1 MERPWRHFIARW
13 VQDVRGFGP
22 EERAPVVPTFD
33 VSTFDISRLD
43 ITQQNVAVE
52 KVLAA
57 TSNPRHRY
65 LLQAYLRH
73 RYLESAGRCEEIFD
87 RRLTVAAPF
96 YRFAVD
102 GQRVELEGREQ
113 VEMVYRHWTDTDQCV
128 FYVEDETVAVGDHLV
143 VGRGIG
149 YQQTLGSEL
158 AAAGIDADPD
168 AMYLKRSAIV
178 MIWPY
183 DDQCRLVGEDVWE
196 YDESERALIKL
207 DPADVLTAK
216 QAGALLEPYIHP
228 LPPFDDSLLAS

>member
-1 MERPWRHFIARW
+1 MPK
-13 VQDVRGFGP
+13 
-22 EERAPVVPTFD
+22 FD
-33 VSTFDISRLD
+33 VSTFDIKRLD
-43 ITQQNVAVE
+43 ITEQNVAVE

-57 TSNPRHRY
+57 TPDPRHRY

-73 RYLESAGRCEEIFD
+73 RYLESAGRHEEIFD
-87 RRLTVAAPF
+87 PQLTVERPF

-102 GQRVELEGREQ
+102 GQRVDLDGRDQ
-113 VEMVYRHWTDTDQCV
+113 VEMIYKHWTDTDQCV
-128 FYVEDETVAVGDHLV
+128 FYVEGETVAVGDNLV
-143 VGRGIG
+143 VGRGIS

-158 AAAGIDADPD
+158 VAAGVDADPD

-196 YDESERALIKL
+196 FDEGERALIRL

-216 QAGALLEPYIHP
+216 QARELLDPFIHP
-228 LPPFDDSLLAS
+228 LPAFDNGLLPA

>member
-1 MERPWRHFIARW
+1 MPK
-13 VQDVRGFGP
+13 
-22 EERAPVVPTFD
+22 FD
-33 VSTFDISRLD
+33 VSTFDIKRLD
-43 ITQQNVAVE
+43 ITEQNVAVE

-57 TSNPRHRY
+57 TTDPRHRY

-73 RYLESAGRCEEIFD
+73 RYLESAGRHEEIFD
-87 RRLTVAAPF
+87 PQLTVERPF

-102 GQRVELEGREQ
+102 GQRVDLDGRDQ
-113 VEMVYRHWTDTDQCV
+113 VEMIYKHWTDTDQCV
-128 FYVEDETVAVGDHLV
+128 FYVEGETVAVGDNLV
-143 VGRGIG
+143 VGRGIS

-158 AAAGIDADPD
+158 VAAGVDADPD

-196 YDESERALIKL
+196 FDEGERALIRL

-216 QAGALLEPYIHP
+216 QARELLDPFIHP
-228 LPPFDDSLLAS
+228 LPAFDNGLLPA